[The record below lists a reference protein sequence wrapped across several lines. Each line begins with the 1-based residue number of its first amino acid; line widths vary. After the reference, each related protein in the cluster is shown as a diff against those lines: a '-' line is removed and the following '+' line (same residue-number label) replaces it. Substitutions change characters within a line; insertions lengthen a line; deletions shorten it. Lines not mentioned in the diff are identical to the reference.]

1 MKITYI
7 SEPGVTIIDQFT
19 PLYDMPKLT
28 VTLDQEVIGI
38 TTLLNLTGLTS
49 SMSESSR
56 MIAQG
61 AVQLDGKTISDRTI
75 KLTKGT
81 VLILQV
87 GKRKHAHIIIE

>member
-7 SEPGVTIIDQFT
+7 SEPGVAIVDQFT

-75 KLTKGT
+75 KLTK
-81 VLILQV
+81 
-87 GKRKHAHIIIE
+87 